1 MITYF
6 TQFLNMLF
14 HLKNSNLKNSK
25 YICTFLKC
33 LCYRLIFFHFATD
46 INYIFNKVLCIFC
59 RAVDTLR
66 TVSYTHLTLPTKLEV

>member
-1 MITYF
+1 
-6 TQFLNMLF
+6 MLF

-33 LCYRLIFFHFATD
+33 LCYSLIFFHFATD

-66 TVSYTHLTLPTKLEV
+66 TFINRSRNSVNRTCYLINVFL